1 MTDDAIDLSAILPAD
16 TSVLEILKP
25 GGTEGTGWRIT
36 FAGPGHP
43 KTVAW
48 TTEQSRRNLRKEAQ
62 RDAQRENG
70 RKIKPDDRDP
80 DDVRRENV
88 GWVVSRIID
97 WTPVKLGGPPI
108 AFSEAAAMDLLMK
121 PEMGWAYVQMVD
133 FLADE
138 RSFTRR
144 SATG

>member
-1 MTDDAIDLSAILPAD
+1 MTDAIDLSAILPAD

-25 GGTEGTGWRIT
+25 GGTEGTGWLIT
-36 FAGPGHP
+36 FAGPGHA

-62 RDAQRENG
+62 REAQRENG
-70 RKIKPDDRDP
+70 RKIKPDERDP
-80 DDVRRENV
+80 DDVRRENI
-88 GWVVSRIID
+88 GWVVARIVD
-97 WTPVKLGGPPI
+97 WTPVKLGGAPI

-144 SATG
+144 SETA

>member
-1 MTDDAIDLSAILPAD
+1 MTDAIDLSGMMPAD

-25 GGTEGTGWRIT
+25 GGTEGTGWKVT

-48 TTEQSRRNLRKEAQ
+48 QTEQSRRNIRKAAQIEASQ
-62 RDAQRENG
+62 ANG
-70 RKIKPDDRDP
+70 RKVKPEDREP

-88 GWVVSRIID
+88 EWVVARIVD
-97 WTPVKLGGPPI
+97 WTPVKIGGK
-108 AFSEAAAMDLLMK
+108 EYVAADATDLLMR
-121 PEMGWAYVQMVD
+121 PEMGWAYVQMVE

-144 SATG
+144 SESA